1 MYDKER
7 KERKMIMQIQ
17 NEKLVNKIVESYNE
31 YLEER
36 IRTFGLYNTIQY
48 LMDEQFSE
56 EDLKELGFTEKD
68 ISLSKNMTDEE
79 REEADLRYVM

>member
-1 MYDKER
+1 
-7 KERKMIMQIQ
+7 MQIK

-31 YLEER
+31 YLEDR
-36 IRTFGLYNTIQY
+36 IRTFGLYDTIQY
-48 LMDEQFSE
+48 LMDEEFSE

-79 REEADLRYVM
+79 REEADLRYMR

>member
-1 MYDKER
+1 
-7 KERKMIMQIQ
+7 MIMQIK

-31 YLEER
+31 YLEDR

-79 REEADLRYVM
+79 REEADLRYMR

>member
-1 MYDKER
+1 
-7 KERKMIMQIQ
+7 MQIQ

-36 IRTFGLYNTIQY
+36 ISMFGLYNTIQY

-56 EDLKELGFTEKD
+56 NDLKELGFTEKD
-68 ISLSKNMTDEE
+68 ILLSKNMTDEE
-79 REEADLRYVM
+79 REEADLRYMR

>member
-1 MYDKER
+1 
-7 KERKMIMQIQ
+7 MQIK

-31 YLEER
+31 YLEDR

-48 LMDEQFSE
+48 LMDEEFSE

-79 REEADLRYVM
+79 REEADLRYMR

>member
-1 MYDKER
+1 
-7 KERKMIMQIQ
+7 MQIQ

-36 IRTFGLYNTIQY
+36 IRMFGLYNTIQY

-56 EDLKELGFTEKD
+56 NDLKELGFTEKD
-68 ISLSKNMTDEE
+68 ILLSKSMTDEE
-79 REEADLRYVM
+79 REEADSRYVK

>member
-1 MYDKER
+1 
-7 KERKMIMQIQ
+7 MQIQ

-36 IRTFGLYNTIQY
+36 IKTFGLYNTIQY

-56 EDLKELGFTEKD
+56 SDLKELGFTEED
-68 ISLSKNMTDEE
+68 ILLSKSMTDEE
-79 REEADLRYVM
+79 REESDSKYVC

>member
-1 MYDKER
+1 
-7 KERKMIMQIQ
+7 MQIQ
-17 NEKLVNKIVESYNE
+17 NEKLINKIVESYNE
-31 YLEER
+31 YLEDR

-48 LMDEQFSE
+48 LMDEQFSG

-79 REEADLRYVM
+79 REEADLRYMR

>member
-1 MYDKER
+1 
-7 KERKMIMQIQ
+7 MQIQ

-36 IRTFGLYNTIQY
+36 IRMLGLYNTIQY

-56 EDLKELGFTEKD
+56 DDIKELGFTEKD
-68 ISLSKNMTDEE
+68 ILLSKNMTDEE
-79 REEADLRYVM
+79 REEADLRYVK

>member
-1 MYDKER
+1 
-7 KERKMIMQIQ
+7 MIMQIK

-31 YLEER
+31 YLEDR

-48 LMDEQFSE
+48 LMDEEFSE

-79 REEADLRYVM
+79 REEADLRYMR

>member
-1 MYDKER
+1 
-7 KERKMIMQIQ
+7 MQIQ

-36 IRTFGLYNTIQY
+36 IRIYGLYNTIQY

-56 EDLKELGFTEKD
+56 SDLKELGFSEEN
-68 ISLSKNMTDEE
+68 ISLAKNMTDEE
-79 REEADLRYVM
+79 REEADLKYVC

>member
-1 MYDKER
+1 
-7 KERKMIMQIQ
+7 MQIK

-31 YLEER
+31 YLEDR

-79 REEADLRYVM
+79 REEADLRYMR

>member
-1 MYDKER
+1 
-7 KERKMIMQIQ
+7 MQIQ

-56 EDLKELGFTEKD
+56 SDIEELGFTEKD
-68 ISLSKNMTDEE
+68 ILLSKSMTDEE
-79 REEADLRYVM
+79 REEADLKYLR